1 MPMPLLLS
9 LLLFILCTLVFSQIF
24 GKIGQDKRTIQ
35 KRLQLIGRDRN
46 HLAALDQDA
55 PAEDSE
61 GDEKHTMPLRER
73 LLEPFIVK
81 LRQIVD
87 KNMGK
92 QKQEQMDRK
101 LHEAG
106 SPFGLKAVD
115 FLLLQLAIAAITFT
129 AFLLL
134 FAIGSENPLKGTMFA
149 IIAGMFALVYPNMYL
164 NAKKKNRVKTIE
176 KEMPDFFDM
185 VNVSIEAGM
194 GLDGALKRVCTQMH
208 GPLAVEFKLA
218 IDDMKLGKSRKNA
231 FEELRDRIP
240 SEFFKSVINSIIQA
254 DQMGIG
260 MTKVLRAQTER
271 MREQKKQA
279 VKEQAMKAP
288 VKMLIPMVLFIFPT
302 LFIILLGPVIIN
314 LVTKWL

>member
-1 MPMPLLLS
+1 MSMPVLLS

-46 HLAALDQDA
+46 HLVTLEADA
-55 PAEDSE
+55 SSEDGG
-61 GDEKHTMPLRER
+61 GDGKPVMPLRER
-73 LLEPFIVK
+73 LLKPMVAK
-81 LRQIVD
+81 LRQVVD
-87 KNMGK
+87 KNLGR
-92 QKQEQMDRK
+92 QKQEQMERK
-101 LHEAG
+101 LHDAG
-106 SPFGLKAVD
+106 SPFGLKAAD
-115 FLLLQLAIAAITFT
+115 FLLVQLALAAITFT
-129 AFLLL
+129 VFLLA
-134 FAIGSENPLKGTMFA
+134 FAIGSEEHLKGTMFA
-149 IIAGMFALVYPNMYL
+149 IVAGMFALVYPNMYL
-164 NAKKKNRVKTIE
+164 NGKKKKRIKLIE

-208 GPLAVEFKLA
+208 GPLSSEFKLA
-218 IDDMKLGKSRKNA
+218 IEDMKLGKSRKNA